1 MGSSSFLGS
10 LTSPFTNR
18 SPIALAPSGGR
29 SGLISSIVRPAGQ
42 EAQMRAMGSV
52 GTLFAIVERITTAYS
67 QVEWKLYRSS
77 ASGRDEDRV
86 EVTRHAALDLWLQPN
101 SFMTGPMWR
110 EATQQHEELTGEQ
123 WWIISR
129 NENSTIPLELWFARP
144 DRMTPVP
151 DRDDFLSGY
160 VYSSPTGEQV
170 PLGLDD
176 VIMLRRPNPLD
187 PYRGWGPVQTLLA
200 DLDSSRAS
208 AEWNANFFRNSAQ
221 PGGIVQAEQRLSDA
235 EFDEFRDRWN
245 EQHRGVSN
253 AHRIAV
259 LENGLKWVDRSYSM
273 ADMQFAELRNVSRE
287 IIREAFGFPK
297 PMLGTV
303 DDTNRANM
311 EAANDMLARWLI
323 RPRLERI
330 RQALNTRLLPM
341 YGATGRGL
349 EFDFDDPVADDRELA
364 AKELQSKAVA
374 LREFVQAGVYGP
386 DAVEALGLPEMSFGQ
401 PDADPD
407 RALLVDILKAAPAA
421 LASTIL
427 PMLGFDVP
435 EKPEP
440 ETPPPPAPAAVPSAT
455 GPEPVP
461 VEEEPTDTWQGAV
474 AGLTA
479 PALSVRNA
487 VDPLEQMRQDHETA
501 LDTLL
506 DDLASV
512 DDKWIDELGKQIEQ
526 AIDDDDTAAL
536 ASLTLDSADAADTV
550 RAALGA
556 AAQQA
561 ADRMADEA
569 RGQGVKVTA
578 PKVDESLTA
587 RLHAGQIVN
596 FGDELAAIATAVAS
610 LIASGLAASA
620 AQEAVRRFTPGVSG
634 KTVATAVKGKLRALK
649 GMFKRDQL
657 GGAVHRA
664 QNVGRIA
671 TLEAAPEAHWVA
683 SEKNDGNTCDPCR
696 EIDGTTFATLAEV
709 TAAYGAGPYHAC
721 QGGVRCRGTVTAQ
734 WNTTGGGD

>member
-1 MGSSSFLGS
+1 VTVARTLFGDVTTGLRN
-10 LTSPFTNR
+10 LTNR
-18 SPIALAPSGGR
+18 APIALAPSGGR

-67 QVEWKLYRSS
+67 QVDWHLYRS
-77 ASGRDEDRV
+77 AKSGRPEDRV
-86 EVTRHAALDLWLQPN
+86 EVTSHAALDLWMQPN
-101 SFMTGPMWR
+101 PFMTGPMWR

-123 WWIISR
+123 WWVIGRDERS
-129 NENSTIPLELWFARP
+129 SLPLELWFARP

-151 DRDDFLSGY
+151 DRESFLSGY

-170 PLGLDD
+170 SLGLDD

-221 PGGIVQAEQRLSDA
+221 PGGLVEIPGNLTDD
-235 EFDEFRDRWN
+235 EFNEFRDRWA
-245 EQHRGVSN
+245 EQHRGVGN
-253 AHRIAV
+253 AHKVAI
-259 LENGLKWVDRSYSM
+259 LEHGLKWVDRSYSM
-273 ADMQFAELRNVSRE
+273 ADMQFAELRSVSRE
-287 IIREAFGFPK
+287 IIREAFAFPK

-303 DDTNRANM
+303 DDANRANM
-311 EAANDMLARWLI
+311 EAADDMLARWI
-323 RPRLERI
+323 VRTRLRRT

-349 EFDFDDPVADDRELA
+349 EFDFDDPVTGDVELESKQLTAQANA
-364 AKELQSKAVA
+364 AQSLVHAGYDQQSVASAV
-374 LREFVQAGVYGP
+374 
-386 DAVEALGLPEMSFGQ
+386 GLPEMGFR
-401 PDADPD
+401 DPKEQ
-407 RALLVDILKAAPAA
+407 LLVDIVRGAPSTAPVILPLLGFDIDVSKLAPAA
-421 LASTIL
+421 SNSW
-427 PMLGFDVP
+427 
-435 EKPEP
+435 
-440 ETPPPPAPAAVPSAT
+440 SA
-455 GPEPVP
+455 
-461 VEEEPTDTWQGAV
+461 AV
-474 AGLTA
+474 AGLTSGTRA
-479 PALSVRNA
+479 IRNA
-487 VDPLEQMRQDHETA
+487 DSDPLEQMRQDHEKA

-506 DDLASV
+506 EDLAPVDDAWIDDL
-512 DDKWIDELGKQIEQ
+512 GTQIEQ
-526 AIDDDDTAAL
+526 AIDDEDTAAL
-536 ASLTLDSADAADTV
+536 ANLSLDSAGAADTV

-569 RGQGVKVTA
+569 RKQGVKVTA

-587 RLHAGQIVN
+587 RLRPGMIVN
-596 FGDELAAIATAVAS
+596 FGDELNAIATAVAA
-610 LIASGLAASA
+610 LIASGLTASA
-620 AQEAVRRFTPGVSG
+620 AQEAVRRFVPGVSG
-634 KTVATAVKGKLRALK
+634 KTVATAVKDKLRALK
-649 GMFKRDQL
+649 GVFKRDTL
-657 GGAVHRA
+657 GGAIHRA

-683 SEKNDGNTCDPCR
+683 SEKNDSNTCTPCR
-696 EIDGTTFATLAEV
+696 EIDGTSFATLAEV

>member
-1 MGSSSFLGS
+1 MARTLFGDVTSSLRN
-10 LTSPFTNR
+10 LTAR
-18 SPIALAPSGGR
+18 APIALAPTGGR
-29 SGLISSIVRPAGQ
+29 SGFLSNIVRPAGQ
-42 EAQMRAMGSV
+42 EAQMRAMGTV

-67 QVEWKLYRSS
+67 QVEWHLYRS
-77 ASGRDEDRV
+77 AKSGRPEDRV
-86 EVTRHAALDLWLQPN
+86 EVTSHAALDLWLQPN

-151 DRDDFLSGY
+151 DRDNFLSGY

-221 PGGIVQAEQRLSDA
+221 PGGIVQFDGRLDEGELA
-235 EFDEFRDRWN
+235 EFQARWA
-245 EQHRGVSN
+245 EQHRGVGN
-253 AHRIAV
+253 AHRVAV
-259 LENGLKWVDRSYSM
+259 LENGLQWVDRSYSM
-273 ADMQFAELRNVSRE
+273 ADMQFAELRSVSRE
-287 IIREAFGFPK
+287 IIREAFAFPK

-303 DDTNRANM
+303 DDANRANM
-311 EAANDMLARWLI
+311 EAASDMLARWLI

-349 EFDFDDPVADDRELA
+349 EFDFDDPVTGDVELESKQLTAQANA
-364 AKELQSKAVA
+364 AHSLVSSGYDPQAVA
-374 LREFVQAGVYGP
+374 S
-386 DAVEALGLPEMSFGQ
+386 AVGLPELPF
-401 PDADPD
+401 DADRD
-407 RALLVDILKAAPAA
+407 LLSRIVRGAPS
-421 LASTIL
+421 LGPLIL
-427 PMLGFDVP
+427 PMLGFQLPEGWQSLVP
-435 EKPEP
+435 GHRPDNA
-440 ETPPPPAPAAVPSAT
+440 TPAPSNSWST
-455 GPEPVP
+455 
-461 VEEEPTDTWQGAV
+461 AV
-474 AGLTA
+474 AGLLAHA
-479 PALSVRNA
+479 PAIRNA
-487 VDPLEQMRQDHETA
+487 DSDPLEQMQQDHTAA
-501 LDTLL
+501 LDALL
-506 DDLASV
+506 DDLAPI
-512 DDKWIDELGKQIEQ
+512 DDDWIDDLGDQIEQ

-536 ASLTLDSADAADTV
+536 ANLSLDSADAADTI
-550 RAALGA
+550 RTALGS

-569 RGQGVKVTA
+569 REQGVTVTA
-578 PKVDESLTA
+578 PTVDESLSA
-587 RLHAGQIVN
+587 RLRPGTIVN
-596 FGDELAAIATAVAS
+596 FGDELAAIATAVAT
-610 LIASGLAASA
+610 LISSGLAASA
-620 AQEAVRRFTPGVSG
+620 AQEAVRRYVPGVSG
-634 KTVATAVKGKLRALK
+634 KTVANAVKGKLRALK
-649 GMFKRDQL
+649 GVFKREQV

-683 SEKNDGNTCDPCR
+683 SEKNDGNTCKPCR
-696 EIDGTTFATLAEV
+696 DIDGTSFATLAEV

-734 WNTTGGGD
+734 WNTTGGNG